1 MTIMMLL
8 RLVSNSIV
16 LMTINGLIHNDS
28 NVMIY
33 IGNKR

>member
-8 RLVSNSIV
+8 RLVANSIV
-16 LMTINGLIHNDS
+16 LMAINSLIHNDS